1 LDVGYRTKGVLDHR
15 QGRFAMGLQ
24 VGFFPTLS
32 VPATLPYEIWHV
44 KELNLSAPF
53 GVVTEAIF
61 GDVRTSM
68 GDMFLAR
75 DVNIP
80 FETNTSY
87 LSLSPS
93 GDRVLEL
100 DRYDTSLMTMDLL
113 TFTVP
118 VRWYFFTDAHKGV
131 RPFVDLGLG
140 FDVIFTKAKYNVTN
154 ELLLFDFDSSS
165 LTIELNAYEEDEP
178 LRGAVSS
185 SLLLTRSHIG
195 VGAAYKRWEL
205 GIRGQW
211 SITQELPLRG
221 IGYERVRGNMLAI
234 PFLADVANDGQVVA
248 EVERNGALTFAR
260 TGLSREDG
268 GTEVSDYKTYNG
280 VSRFWDHATW
290 LLSLSI
296 KLR

>member
-1 LDVGYRTKGVLDHR
+1 MAFLLSVATFAAGDTLRGGLELKASVQYASIYAQRPLGFALDVGYRTKGVLDHR

-100 DRYDTSLMTMDLL
+100 DRYDISLMTMDLL

-165 LTIELNAYEEDEP
+165 LTFELNAYEEDEP

-185 SLLLTRSHIG
+185 SLLLTRSHTG
-195 VGAAYKRWEL
+195 VGAAYKR
-205 GIRGQW
+205 
-211 SITQELPLRG
+211 
-221 IGYERVRGNMLAI
+221 
-234 PFLADVANDGQVVA
+234 
-248 EVERNGALTFAR
+248 
-260 TGLSREDG
+260 
-268 GTEVSDYKTYNG
+268 
-280 VSRFWDHATW
+280 
-290 LLSLSI
+290 
-296 KLR
+296 